1 MGGGDPHQHFW
12 ANFKFYSHY
21 FECFFA
27 VVFYAI
33 QWGGLY
39 LIFNSN
45 SLKDL
50 KDGIIAILLFEKE
63 PVFPFYCM
71 MRS

>member
-1 MGGGDPHQHFW
+1 MTLINIFGRILSFIVIIL
-12 ANFKFYSHY
+12 SV
-21 FECFFA
+21 FFA

>member
-1 MGGGDPHQHFW
+1 MGVTLINIFGRILSFIVIIL
-12 ANFKFYSHY
+12 SV
-21 FECFFA
+21 FFA

-50 KDGIIAILLFEKE
+50 KGGIIAILLFEKE

>member
-1 MGGGDPHQHFW
+1 MGVTLINIFGRILSFIVIIL
-12 ANFKFYSHY
+12 SV
-21 FECFFA
+21 FFA